1 MAKKKFTT
9 TLEEDLLEQIK
20 IRAIREKRSVAEL
33 LEELI
38 RDYLDKSS
46 KEA

>member
-38 RDYLDKSS
+38 RDHLDKSS